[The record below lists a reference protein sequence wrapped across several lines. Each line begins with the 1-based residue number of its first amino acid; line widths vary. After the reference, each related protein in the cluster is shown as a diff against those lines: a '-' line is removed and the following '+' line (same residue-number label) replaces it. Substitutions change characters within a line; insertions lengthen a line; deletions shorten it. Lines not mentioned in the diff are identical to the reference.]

1 MHIVDDHYSM
11 AYELGSTNY
20 ATATNEEQINIITQ
34 YNSMINT
41 LSNDQHFQLTLV
53 VSKIDE
59 QEYRLQNE
67 FPLQK
72 DKYDSLRKELNEMIM
87 TNYQKGLNN
96 YQIDRYITIGTK
108 AENKVKALGKLENT
122 HTLMANTLASIE
134 VPIKSLSGLDRL
146 RVMNKILNP
155 DKPLYGNFGDIQR
168 SMLTTKDLIAPTS
181 LKFTKTAID
190 IEERFTQVL
199 YLRGFPMELS
209 DHLFKDLAE
218 CGQELVITIQAQP
231 YSIMETNKRLRAQ
244 ATNVESEVIKQ
255 QKVAYK
261 EGYSPDFIGRATKE
275 AQADLDEVIK
285 FVRETGDKQF
295 SSIFLIYVT
304 GKTLEERDENARMIK
319 AIGEKYGAIFA
330 FLGYLQEEALN
341 SILPIGMNF
350 TDCEKTYQRDLI
362 TPNLSINS
370 PFTTVDIN
378 HFKGKFYGIN
388 LFSNNI
394 IAINRRDP
402 SMDNSNG
409 LITGISGSG
418 KSMTAKYEIITT
430 LLKNPEDEVIIL
442 SPDNEY
448 DELTQIFDGQLVK
461 IAPKTKQHINILDLP
476 DEEWLETDD
485 DPIGLKSSFLVS
497 LFSSLFENIS
507 EIQESIIDEVTI
519 KTYRQ
524 HQYPTL
530 HDWYQILAT
539 INNEEAQDLA
549 YKLKLYITGSMD
561 IFAHKTN
568 VDLTSRFTVYNI
580 SQLKNKFK
588 PFGFMALEEKI
599 WQRVV
604 ENNAKGITTWV
615 YFDEIQVLLS
625 GTSSEITREKFK
637 DIWARIRKYGGNPTG
652 ITQFIDTVLTTEE
665 GRSMFFNSEF
675 LVLLKQKK
683 FAINIIKQ
691 HYNLTEQQEQY
702 LKTPAK
708 GSGLIIAGNTIV
720 PFENTIPKETE
731 LYRIM
736 QTD

>member
-11 AYELGSTNY
+11 TYELGSTNY